1 MMAPTRLILTRRDRG
16 DNTLGTSH
24 VPHRGGVGV
33 DVANADQGR
42 STAPSVFRPPAVGA
56 RERTTSQKRVSR

>member
-1 MMAPTRLILTRRDRG
+1 MRVPSRLILTRRDRG

-24 VPHRGGVGV
+24 VPHRGGAGV
-33 DVANADQGR
+33 DVADADQGR
-42 STAPSVFRPPAVGA
+42 FTAPSVFRSPAVGA